1 VINIDGFAYQV
12 FDLPDDGLNLGAG
25 PFTPDSTRIA
35 FEGFHPT
42 DPAAEGIYIGSATDG
57 GGLSRVTDQHDI
69 PGDFSPDGSRLAFHR
84 PTPNIDASPL
94 SGTVMIVDLDG
105 LAVHQ
110 VTPNG
115 MVVQCCPQWSPD
127 GSRILFGDPAG
138 SLWLINPDG
147 SNLSEI
153 FAGGADNGYAISAA
167 WSPDGSHI
175 VFALDS
181 GPDPFAHPT
190 NEVIVI
196 NADGT
201 GATTVIAT
209 KDHKRNISWL
219 PTSGD

>member
-1 VINIDGFAYQV
+1 
-12 FDLPDDGLNLGAG
+12 
-25 PFTPDSTRIA
+25 
-35 FEGFHPT
+35 
-42 DPAAEGIYIGSATDG
+42 
-57 GGLSRVTDQHDI
+57 
-69 PGDFSPDGSRLAFHR
+69 
-84 PTPNIDASPL
+84 
-94 SGTVMIVDLDG
+94 MII
-105 LAVHQ
+105 
-110 VTPNG
+110 
-115 MVVQCCPQWSPD
+115 QCCPQWSPD

-181 GPDPFAHPT
+181 GPDPFGHPP